1 MKSKR
6 TEKLRLQLQR
16 AMKETGTLHPDHNLS
31 IIQDPIYG
39 GFKLS
44 VDVEK
49 ITRSYSASFLDII
62 MEAMITAL
70 TREVYDRD

>member
-6 TEKLRLQLQR
+6 TEKLLLQLQR
-16 AMKETGTLHPDHNLS
+16 AMKEAGTLHPDHNLH
-31 IIQDPIYG
+31 INEDPIYG

-44 VDVEK
+44 VDVER
-49 ITRSYSASFLDII
+49 ITTSYSASLMDII

-70 TREVYDRD
+70 TREVYERD